1 MRIIFTLPLPH
12 PGKEKY
18 FFTAGEG
25 CTQTRVAGL
34 TIPTLQP
41 ADLTSNHT

>member
-12 PGKEKY
+12 P
-18 FFTAGEG
+18 FTAGEG